1 MVNKVAQSQ
10 PSRPPQAWRHQGSA
24 SERTSTA
31 LQGPRAA
38 LGALFTAA
46 QEEGTRGRGGWGSW
60 LDLEPGGCGVGE
72 GLLVQGHVAHLPG
85 DLEMDFCV

>member
-60 LDLEPGGCGVGE
+60 LDLEPGEGGLGE
-72 GLLVQGHVAHLPG
+72 GLLVQGREAHLPA
-85 DLEMDFCV
+85 DLEVDFCV